1 MDMSLP
7 PYTKIHIQASLG
19 VTLEQAWAYY
29 TEAQHITQWN
39 FASPDWCCPSAS
51 NPLEVGESFNWRM
64 EAKDGSVGF
73 DFEGKYT
80 ELVYLKKI
88 VYVLADLR
96 EVQITFTPTAK
107 GTSVDIEFDAENENP
122 LVLQKSGWQSIL
134 DQYKTYAETS

>member
-1 MDMSLP
+1 MSIP
-7 PYTKIHIQASLG
+7 PCTKIHIQVSVAVKIEKS
-19 VTLEQAWAYY
+19 WAYY

-64 EAKDGSVGF
+64 VAKDRSVGF

-88 VYVLADLR
+88 AYILPDLR

-107 GTSVDIEFDAENENP
+107 GTSVDIVFDAENENS
-122 LVLQKSGWQSIL
+122 LALQKSGWQSIL
-134 DQYKTYAETS
+134 DQYKTYTEAN

>member
-1 MDMSLP
+1 MSISP
-7 PYTKIHIQASLG
+7 CTKIHIQVSVA
-19 VTLEQAWAYY
+19 VKLEKSWAYY

-64 EAKDGSVGF
+64 VAKDRSVGF

-88 VYVLADLR
+88 AYILPDLR

-107 GTSVDIEFDAENENP
+107 GTSVDIVFDAENENS
-122 LVLQKSGWQSIL
+122 LALQKSGWQSIL
-134 DQYKTYAETS
+134 DQYKTYTEAN